1 MQDLLVC
8 TCDWLGQTF
17 IRLVILFNFT
27 LQKYTLVNSWS
38 SGLYYMFCSNVC
50 TFDTLNFTLLTTIN
64 FTVILGENFKCPNI
78 MENGMLEH
86 RYRNLRKHLDDLG
99 YRQPLVVESLALVE
113 RLVSDLL
120 HTTESL
126 RHYKELAQR
135 SFEVWQ
141 FIMSKCNFLLL
152 WRLVALISI
161 SFICNIN
168 IIIR

>member
-1 MQDLLVC
+1 
-8 TCDWLGQTF
+8 
-17 IRLVILFNFT
+17 
-27 LQKYTLVNSWS
+27 
-38 SGLYYMFCSNVC
+38 
-50 TFDTLNFTLLTTIN
+50 
-64 FTVILGENFKCPNI
+64 
-78 MENGMLEH
+78 MLEH

-141 FIMSKCNFLLL
+141 FVMSKCNFLFL
-152 WRLVALISI
+152 WRCG
-161 SFICNIN
+161 FDQH
-168 IIIR
+168 IIHM